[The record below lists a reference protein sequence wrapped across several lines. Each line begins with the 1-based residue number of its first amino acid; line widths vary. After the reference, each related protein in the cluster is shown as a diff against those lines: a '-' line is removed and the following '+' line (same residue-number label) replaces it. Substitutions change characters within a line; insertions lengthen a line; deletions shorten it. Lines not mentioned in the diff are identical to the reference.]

1 MAKFHRPDHRGG
13 GRGGRPG
20 APPAGARPTQGRSDP
35 AVPNRAPRSAAA
47 TPSPS
52 GRPAASGKPGG
63 RSFDKGFGKPQRE
76 RDGAPTPGERRLGG
90 PSQDKPGNAPR
101 GRSFGKNFD
110 KPPRDGQRSDGPPPG
125 KSAGAPRGRPT
136 GKPYRARPGS
146 QPGDRASPARPPY
159 DRPPSERPAANRVR
173 SERPRSERPAEG
185 RAPSGKPRFE
195 KPGFEKPGFEKPSF
209 EKPRVKRPAGPQRAT
224 GRAEARASAP
234 RRERPVENLPSW
246 TEPEAEAPVLAK
258 IERAAPRSDDDLWVY
273 GRHATA
279 AALANP
285 RRRIRR
291 LVALAEAAAA
301 LNAAL
306 AQAQARLPIGPLPE
320 IVSREILE
328 DLLPSGAVHQGV
340 ALAAAALPAGDIED
354 VIAGLAEPGGAPQ
367 IVVLL
372 DQVTDPHNIGAVLR
386 STAAFGALAL
396 VLPEHGAPEPT
407 GTLAKAASGALE
419 LVPLVRVV
427 NLARTL
433 DRLKEA
439 GFWCVGLDEAAPQ
452 SLAESKLAGRIAI
465 VLGAE
470 GDGMRRLTRERCD
483 LLVRLPT
490 RGALASLNVS
500 NAAAIALYEL
510 TRG

>member
-1 MAKFHRPDHRGG
+1 MAKFHRPDRRGS

-20 APPAGARPTQGRSDP
+20 ASPSRGRSDAAAPVGEPRSPSAEP
-35 AVPNRAPRSAAA
+35 ARAPAPTRRANA
-47 TPSPS
+47 PP
-52 GRPAASGKPGG
+52 SGKPGSAPRG
-63 RSFDKGFGKPQRE
+63 RRFDEPPRE
-76 RDGAPTPGERRLGG
+76 RDAGPERDGRRPGG
-90 PSQDKPGNAPR
+90 PSKGKPVYAKPGGAPR
-101 GRSFGKNFD
+101 GRSPGASPGGGFD
-110 KPPRDGQRSDGPPPG
+110 KPRRERDDRRPAG
-125 KSAGAPRGRPT
+125 KPT

-146 QPGDRASPARPPY
+146 QAFDRASSP
-159 DRPPSERPAANRVR
+159 RPPSERPQ
-173 SERPRSERPAEG
+173 SERPRSERT
-185 RAPSGKPRFE
+185 PSERTRSERPSERPFDKPR
-195 KPGFEKPGFEKPSF
+195 G
-209 EKPRVKRPAGPQRAT
+209 KRPAGPP
-224 GRAEARASAP
+224 RAEGRS
-234 RRERPVENLPSW
+234 
-246 TEPEAEAPVLAK
+246 EA
-258 IERAAPRSDDDLWVY
+258 RAAPRRDRPLADAPFRRELEAALPQPNAVEPVARRDDELWVY
-273 GRHATA
+273 GNHATA
-279 AALANP
+279 AAIANP

-291 LVALAEAAAA
+291 LVALADAAAA
-301 LNAAL
+301 LNATL

-328 DLLPSGAVHQGV
+328 ALLPPGAVHQGV
-340 ALAAAALPAGDIED
+340 ALAAAPLPAGDIED
-354 VIAGLAEPGGAPQ
+354 VIAALAEPGTEPGAATQ

-386 STAAFGALAL
+386 SAAAFGAVAL

-439 GFWCVGLDEAAPQ
+439 GFWCIGLDEAAPQ
-452 SLAESKLAGRIAI
+452 TLAESRLTGRVAL

-470 GDGMRRLTRERCD
+470 GEGMRRLTRERCD
-483 LLVRLPT
+483 ILVRLPT